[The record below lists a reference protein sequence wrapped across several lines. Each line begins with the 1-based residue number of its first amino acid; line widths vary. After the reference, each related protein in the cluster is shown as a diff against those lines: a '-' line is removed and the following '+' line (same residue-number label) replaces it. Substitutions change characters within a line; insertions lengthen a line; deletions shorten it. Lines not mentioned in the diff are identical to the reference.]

1 MSLATT
7 ARSHQTSHHILED
20 IKRLRSLRPGW
31 MEDGS
36 GKVPSPSGLD
46 WFEHS
51 EGMRLAG
58 IAESSASPKEE
69 GVPSASVFA
78 SPEGHIEIEWWGKDR
93 VFTLTI
99 DADSHTGHWHRT
111 HLAQKTY
118 QSGDAN
124 LTEHKGWETV
134 ETELLRTF

>member
-7 ARSHQTSHHILED
+7 ARSHQTSPHILED

-58 IAESSASPKEE
+58 LMESSTPKQE
-69 GVPSASVFA
+69 GVPSASIFA
-78 SPEGHIEIEWWGKDR
+78 SPEGHIEIEWWGKDK

-124 LTEHKGWETV
+124 LKTHEGWETV

>member
-1 MSLATT
+1 MSLTAT
-7 ARSHQTSHHILED
+7 ARSHQTSRHILED

-36 GKVPSPSGLD
+36 GRVPSPSGLD
-46 WFEHS
+46 WFERS

-58 IAESSASPKEE
+58 LTESSGSPKQQ

-78 SPEGHIEIEWWGKDR
+78 SPEGHIEIEWWGKDK

-118 QSGDAN
+118 CSGDAN
-124 LTEHKGWETV
+124 LKTHKGWETV

>member
-36 GKVPSPSGLD
+36 GKVPSPSELD
-46 WFEHS
+46 WLERS

-58 IAESSASPKEE
+58 IAESSTSPKEE
-69 GVPSASVFA
+69 GVPSASIFA

-99 DADSHTGHWHRT
+99 DADSRTGHWHRT

-124 LTEHKGWETV
+124 LTEHEGWETV

>member
-1 MSLATT
+1 
-7 ARSHQTSHHILED
+7 
-20 IKRLRSLRPGW
+20 

-46 WFEHS
+46 WFERS

-58 IAESSASPKEE
+58 LTESSASPKEE
-69 GVPSASVFA
+69 VPSASIFA
-78 SPEGHIEIEWWGKDR
+78 SPEGHIEIEWWGKDK

-99 DADSHTGHWHRT
+99 DTDSRSGHWHRT

-124 LTEHKGWETV
+124 LTEHEGWETV